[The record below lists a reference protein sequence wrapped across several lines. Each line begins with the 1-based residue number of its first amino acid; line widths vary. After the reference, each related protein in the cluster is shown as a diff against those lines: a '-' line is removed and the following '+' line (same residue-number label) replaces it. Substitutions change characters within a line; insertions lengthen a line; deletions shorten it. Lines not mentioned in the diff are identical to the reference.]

1 MCTNIHMYIYTHKGM
16 CEFRIAYEKNKNGKW
31 QEMYTGHER
40 EYKASLFSGF
50 NPIMVVLGLG
60 SG

>member
-1 MCTNIHMYIYTHKGM
+1 MYIYTHKRM
-16 CEFRIAYEKNKNGKW
+16 CEFRIAYEENKNGKW

-50 NPIMVVLGLG
+50 NPIMDVLGLG